1 MNAIKPLCRCDAR
14 PQDLTMSRAYLDDLL
29 KLENNKAKIEILDE
43 VIDALNAKKQL
54 WFSQSLVAGSA
65 TFWQNKVKTTDQLI
79 NEIEE
84 IKCQI
89 Q

>member
-1 MNAIKPLCRCDAR
+1 
-14 PQDLTMSRAYLDDLL
+14 MSRAYLEDLL
-29 KLENNKAKIEILDE
+29 KLERNKTKIEVMDE
-43 VIDALNAKKQL
+43 IIDLLNSKKAV
-54 WFSQSLVAGSA
+54 WFHQTLVAGSA
-65 TFWQNKVKTTDQLI
+65 TFWQNKVKTTEQLI

>member
-84 IKCQI
+84 IKCHVQ
-89 Q
+89 